1 MYYISTET
9 IIKAYNKLS
18 RENIRGANI
27 LFTFFLLSSVGA
39 NKLTYINLENIKN
52 VYEFAHKLSGLFSPE
67 ERTPP
72 SHDFIN
78 PLNMKT
84 FGSNPTEPLKKWIGG
99 RVKNNIIGGATTWRN
114 IIMQEEN
121 TETFKFRYDYLDEI
135 LKLTIESGKKIDIAE
150 IAIWFNRFT
159 RFEHKVTVSNL
170 INDFIKVTKLS
181 KEAVFSFFN
190 YNSADY
196 LTYDATPHNSSTI
209 RSLIGNPTSDIDW
222 LETTPNLNQRN
233 IEQRRFFMSNSAT
246 TKEGLQKTLLA
257 HKQLVLVG
265 PPGTSKSYVVSQI
278 TSHFSKVI
286 HVQFHP
292 QYTYQQFVGGYRV
305 EKSDVVYRK
314 GIILNLIDEAIMNPA
329 NKYLLIIDEINR
341 ANTSQVFG
349 EIIQALDRGTSVDIL
364 VENTPTSYI
373 IPDNIYIVGTMNS
386 TDRTIGTLDYALK
399 RRFLTIYFPSTPEL
413 LVDLCPN
420 INFISCSELLKKM
433 NITLNS
439 VLPNKEFVIGHA
451 VFLDDTVK
459 KGNQFVWSFE
469 TFEPIFNYKI
479 LPIIEDY
486 CNGNYNQIVSVL
498 GTELP
503 KRLSGEEFKE
513 ALKTYTE

>member
-1 MYYISTET
+1 M
-9 IIKAYNKLS
+9 
-18 RENIRGANI
+18 
-27 LFTFFLLSSVGA
+27 
-39 NKLTYINLENIKN
+39 
-52 VYEFAHKLSGLFSPE
+52 
-67 ERTPP
+67 
-72 SHDFIN
+72 
-78 PLNMKT
+78 
-84 FGSNPTEPLKKWIGG
+84 
-99 RVKNNIIGGATTWRN
+99 
-114 IIMQEEN
+114 
-121 TETFKFRYDYLDEI
+121 
-135 LKLTIESGKKIDIAE
+135 
-150 IAIWFNRFT
+150 
-159 RFEHKVTVSNL
+159 
-170 INDFIKVTKLS
+170 TKLS